1 MALSLKKEDKT
12 GYKASI
18 KNCFAGDK
26 FNQKM
31 HMKGT
36 KLIDLSSSCTPRNS
50 IWAKYVKFVGETK
63 NLTHLQ

>member
-1 MALSLKKEDKT
+1 MALSLNKEDKT

-50 IWAKYVKFVGETK
+50 I
-63 NLTHLQ
+63 